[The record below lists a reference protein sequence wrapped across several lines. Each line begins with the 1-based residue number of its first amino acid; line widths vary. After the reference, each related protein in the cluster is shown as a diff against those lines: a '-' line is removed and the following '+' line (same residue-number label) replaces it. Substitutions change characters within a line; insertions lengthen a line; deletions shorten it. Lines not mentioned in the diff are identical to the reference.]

1 MTPTHSSSPLP
12 KLNVAIQPLRAW
24 APAALALIGVLSLIA
39 LGQNIDRLTWAQIST
54 SEEVNQRISY
64 QGIALGMTLVY
75 LVIVY
80 ALRPQSFRRFARP
93 GDLNAPAEPVRWLG
107 IRSGERWVQV
117 GATLGFFVT
126 ASTAVYL
133 YLNLIQPNGI
143 TLETL
148 LSWVP
153 LALVLA
159 ASNAFIEEALTRFGV
174 VVGLDGVVSP
184 RTIALVSAL
193 IFGIPHIFGVPGG
206 PVGAVMAGVLG
217 WILARSVLETRGV
230 FWAWLLHALQDVV
243 IFATLLSIAA

>member
-1 MTPTHSSSPLP
+1 MTAARNTSTEFAAASP
-12 KLNVAIQPLRAW
+12 ARSIRAW
-24 APAALALIGVLSLIA
+24 IPAALALVGVLGLIA
-39 LGQNIDRLTWAQIST
+39 LSQNIEQFTWAQVSA
-54 SEEVNQRISY
+54 SEAVNQRISY
-64 QGIALGMTLVY
+64 QGLGLALTLVY

-80 ALRPQSFRRFARP
+80 GLRPQAFRRYARP
-93 GDLNAPAEPVRWLG
+93 GDLNAPAGAVPWMG

-117 GATLGFFVT
+117 GATLAFFVT
-126 ASTAVYL
+126 ASTAAYL
-133 YLNLIQPNGI
+133 YFNLIQPNGI

-153 LALVLA
+153 LALALS

-193 IFGIPHIFGVPGG
+193 IFGIPHVFGVPGG

-243 IFATLLSIAA
+243 IFATLLSIAG